1 MQHGRWTMG
10 MGRIGSVG
18 GVKVVAMV
26 AVALEEDWGDEL
38 VSGAW
43 SAEDVAVGAVGAVGD
58 EGEK

>member
-1 MQHGRWTMG
+1 MG
-10 MGRIGSVG
+10 TIGSVG